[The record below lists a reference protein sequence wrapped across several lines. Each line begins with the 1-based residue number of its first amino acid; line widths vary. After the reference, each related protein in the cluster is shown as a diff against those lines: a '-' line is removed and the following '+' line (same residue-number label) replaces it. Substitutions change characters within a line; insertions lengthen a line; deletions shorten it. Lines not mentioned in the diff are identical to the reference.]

1 MAHKKAAGSTRLG
14 RDSESKRLGVKRFGG
29 TAVAQGEVLI
39 RQRGTKY
46 HAGQN
51 VGRGADDT
59 LFAMTPGVVMFH
71 RKKHRRFTNGLR
83 SVQFIHVVPTTAE
96 VVEKPKKAKETEEA
110 TQ

>member
-29 TAVAQGEVLI
+29 TVVAQGEVLI

-59 LFAMTPGVVMFH
+59 LFAMIPGVVMFH
-71 RKKHRRFTNGLR
+71 RKKHRRFTNTLR
-83 SVQFIHVVPTTAE
+83 SVQFIHVLPVTAE
-96 VVEKPKKAKETEEA
+96 NTVKPTKTKTVEKAD
-110 TQ
+110 Q